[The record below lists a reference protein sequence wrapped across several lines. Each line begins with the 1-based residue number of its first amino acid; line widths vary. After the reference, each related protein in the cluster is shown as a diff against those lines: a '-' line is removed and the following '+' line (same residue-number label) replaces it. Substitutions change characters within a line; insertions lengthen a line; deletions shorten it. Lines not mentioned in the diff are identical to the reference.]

1 MKAFSKLVRL
11 LGIIVLA
18 AMPGFADEVWR
29 DFRNAEGAVI
39 RARVVSMTDKQVTIQ
54 RADRMEFTVDIAKLS
69 PPDQA
74 FLAEWKTKNV
84 SKSKGPADKGGAK
97 GDDKDVVIGPPPP
110 KFKLDEFYKKHVEI
124 GGLPIVSSDKVNDKA
139 LLVAR
144 KDIAMMVAKEPRMID
159 ALVKNKVRV
168 SVMAVTELT
177 TDIPEHSDLR
187 PKEQWDQRAR
197 GLGATHSRPSS
208 SCAEENLLGL
218 PEDRYK
224 GENILVHEFAHT
236 LHTMAIVDLDPKFDE
251 RLKKAYADAMAA
263 GLWKNTYAAT
273 DHKEY
278 WAEGVQSWFNLN
290 MEAKLPNG
298 IHNHVNTHKELKEY
312 DPVLYALIAEWLPE
326 P

>member
-1 MKAFSKLVRL
+1 MKAFSKFVKLMGL
-11 LGIIVLA
+11 AVLA
-18 AMPGFADEVWR
+18 NMPALAADEWR
-29 DFRNAEGAVI
+29 DFKNTEGAVI
-39 RARVVSMTDKQVTIQ
+39 RARIVSMSDTQVTIQ
-54 RADRMEFTVDIAKLS
+54 RADRKEFTIDLAKLS
-69 PPDQA
+69 PADQA
-74 FLAEWKTKNV
+74 FLAEWKTKNA
-84 SKSKGPADKGGAK
+84 KAKGPAGKGGAAK

-110 KFKLDEFYKKHVEI
+110 KLKLHEFYKKHVEI
-124 GGLPIVSSDKVNDKA
+124 NGLPIVSSDKVNDKA

-168 SVMAVTELT
+168 SVMAVSELT
-177 TDIPEHSDLR
+177 TDIPEHSDLT
-187 PKEQWDQRAR
+187 PKEEWDQRAR
-197 GLGATHSRPSS
+197 GLGATHGRPSS
-208 SCAEENLLGL
+208 SCAEENLLGM
-218 PEDRYK
+218 PGDRYK
-224 GENILVHEFAHT
+224 GENILIHEFAHT
-236 LHTMAIVDLDPKFDE
+236 LHTMAIVDLDAKFDE

-278 WAEGVQSWFNLN
+278 WAEGVQSWFNVN